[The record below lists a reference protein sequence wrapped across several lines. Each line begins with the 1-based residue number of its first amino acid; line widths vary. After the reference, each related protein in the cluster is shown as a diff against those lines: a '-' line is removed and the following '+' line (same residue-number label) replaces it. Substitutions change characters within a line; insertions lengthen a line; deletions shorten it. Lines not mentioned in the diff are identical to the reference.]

1 MKIDV
6 EKINEIID
14 KEVEFAKQVN
24 PVMALGMEQIRTIL
38 NKYDDELE
46 RKANKQY

>member
-24 PVMALGMEQIRTIL
+24 PVMALGMEQIRKIL

-46 RKANKQY
+46 ENTNK